1 MGAQEK
7 HMQYYIKMKKTLSIQ
22 NLGQIPYTEAF
33 DLQLRLHRQRVDD
46 KIPDTLLLLEH
57 PHVYTLGRHAND
69 NNIVWDNDERRNRG
83 VDVRH
88 VDRGGDVTYHGPGQL
103 VGYPIIKLEEKG
115 LTPRGLVKWVE
126 NMIIRTVAA
135 SGIASY
141 IHPEYPG
148 VWVGDAKICAIG
160 MRIKERVSYH
170 GFALNVNTDL
180 SYFNGIV
187 PCGIQDKS
195 VCSIK
200 SLIGKKTDM
209 DIVREILI
217 KEALES

>member
-1 MGAQEK
+1 ME
-7 HMQYYIKMKKTLSIQ
+7 KTLDIQ
-22 NLGQIPYTEAF
+22 DLGQIAYAEAF
-33 DLQLRLHRQRVDD
+33 DLQLRLHKERIAG

-69 NNIVWDNDERRNRG
+69 NNIVWQEAERRNRS
-83 VDVRH
+83 VEVRH

-103 VGYPIIKLEEKG
+103 VGYPIIKLEERG
-115 LTPRGLVKWVE
+115 LTPRSLVAWVE
-126 NMIIRTVAA
+126 NLIIRTVAA

-141 IHPEYPG
+141 VHPEHPG

-180 SYFNGIV
+180 SYFEGIV

-209 DIVREILI
+209 DLVKERLI
-217 KEALES
+217 KEAMGTKR